1 MSGVRLLID
10 ENLSEAILAKVC
22 GLLPD
27 VRRELGD
34 GTGDLAIWDHA
45 QSHGFVL
52 LTRDEAFARLS
63 TLRSPPPKVV

>member
-22 GLLPD
+22 GLFPD
-27 VRRELGD
+27 SKHVRRELGD

-45 QSHGFVL
+45 QSP
-52 LTRDEAFARLS
+52 DS
-63 TLRSPPPKVV
+63 CC